1 MLMLKFEIQI
11 LKNMK
16 PISLA
21 FALIAL
27 LAFSTQ
33 AQEAYHVTRV
43 SGEITILSSGKGVAA
58 GDVLT
63 PDEFLLFESLE
74 SYAIAISDE
83 MGRFQIKIHDNL
95 IDGDPQMLTSTVKD
109 AAVPTK
115 MRNLMLARF
124 DPGQQEISDLR
135 QYFGNDKFS
144 VIGDAVNV
152 PLNNQKYPLSDDKF
166 IVFYYRV
173 DDKPVSKKVGH
184 DQHTLIL
191 EKDKLFTS
199 SAGSIDGNEI
209 SNLAVYEYENTT
221 KRGNEITRFT
231 LVFVDKDEL
240 LKEFHTIIPI
250 LKRQRMGD
258 DEIKKY
264 LIEYYY
270 DFYGATDSKTIDS
283 FTEQIVKSYQ

>member
-1 MLMLKFEIQI
+1 
-11 LKNMK
+11 MK
-16 PISLA
+16 LFNLT
-21 FALIAL
+21 FALVIL
-27 LAFSTQ
+27 LGFSSQ
-33 AQEAYHVTRV
+33 AQELYLVTRV
-43 SGEITILSSGKGVAA
+43 NGEITILSSGDKVAA
-58 GDVLT
+58 GQTLS

-74 SYAIAISDE
+74 SYAIAIDDQ
-83 MGRFQIKIHDNL
+83 MHRFQIKMKADMVN
-95 IDGDPQMLTSTVKD
+95 GDPQLTSTVKD

-124 DPGQQEISDLR
+124 NPDEQEVTDLR
-135 QYFGNDKFS
+135 QYFGNDRFS

-152 PLNNQKYPLSDDKF
+152 PLSNQKYPLSDDKF

-173 DDKPVSKKVGH
+173 DDKPVSKKIGH

-199 SAGSIDGNEI
+199 SAGAIDGNEI

-231 LVFVDKDEL
+231 LVFVDKQEL
-240 LKEFHTIIPI
+240 LNEFNTIIPI
-250 LKRQRMGD
+250 LKRQNMSD
-258 DEIKKY
+258 NEIKKY

-283 FTEQIVKSYQ
+283 FAEQIVKNYQ